1 MKTAFL
7 FPGQGA
13 QFVGMGKDICEKY
26 KEANEV
32 YEKSG
37 KILGVDVK
45 KLCFEGDGE
54 ELNKTKN
61 TQIAIAVTSLAILEV
76 LKSNGVEADISVGLS
91 LGEYVALI
99 YAGIIEM
106 EEGLLLLK
114 KRGTYM
120 QDFVPKG
127 NYEMAAVIG
136 LDCSKIQEI
145 VQEVKK
151 SGKFVALANFNY
163 SEQTVI
169 SGEIEGIEEA
179 VEKLKIAGAKKVVK
193 LKTSGPFH
201 TEKLEKAKELFS
213 QELKKIKFKCSKNDI
228 KVIKN
233 IDGTYYTK
241 QDDIKE
247 ILSKHIVSP
256 VRFDKAIQKMKDE
269 QVKRFIEIG
278 PGKALSGFVKKEL
291 KGEEIEVI
299 NICDVNSL
307 ENFLYLK
314 DETERKNENG

>member
-26 KEANEV
+26 EEANEV
-32 YEKSG
+32 FETAN
-37 KILGVDVK
+37 KILGIDVK
-45 KLCFEGDGE
+45 SLCFESEAE

-76 LKSNGVEADISVGLS
+76 LKKNDITADISVGLS

-99 YAGIIEM
+99 YAGVIGI
-106 EEGLLLLK
+106 EEGLLLLQ

-120 QDFVPKG
+120 QNFVPEG

-136 LDCSKIQEI
+136 LDSSRIQEI
-145 VQEVKK
+145 AEEIKK

-163 SEQTVI
+163 SGQTVI
-169 SGEIEGIEEA
+169 SGEAEGVEEA
-179 VEKLKIAGAKKVVK
+179 IEKLKIAGAKKVVK

-213 QELKKIKFKCSKNDI
+213 QELEKVKFKTPEGDI

-233 IDGTYYTK
+233 LDGTYYTE
-241 QDDIKE
+241 QDDIKG
-247 ILSKHIVSP
+247 ILSRHIVSP
-256 VRFDKAIQKMKDE
+256 VRFDKAIQKMKE
-269 QVKRFIEIG
+269 EGVKSFVEIG

-291 KGEEIEVI
+291 KDEDIEVI
-299 NICDVNSL
+299 SICDVNSL
-307 ENFLYLK
+307 EDFLNS
-314 DETERKNENG
+314 RK